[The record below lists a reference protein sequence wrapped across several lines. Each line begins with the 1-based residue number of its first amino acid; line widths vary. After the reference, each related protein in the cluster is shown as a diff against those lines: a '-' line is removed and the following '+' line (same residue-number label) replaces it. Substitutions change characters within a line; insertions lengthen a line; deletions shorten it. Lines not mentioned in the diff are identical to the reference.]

1 MRPVRIALAQLD
13 MVLGNFEKNK
23 EKILSAIEE
32 ANTRKADIVAF
43 PELAICG
50 YPPEDLLLQLDFTE
64 RCRKTLM
71 EITERSSEYPIII
84 LLGYPER
91 KDDTYNSCAVIYQG
105 KLCHS
110 YQKIFLPN
118 YGVFDEKRYFSPGTV
133 IPVYETQDY
142 RFGVGICEDIWQ
154 PEGPIIVQAFSGD
167 CELVININASPYHRG
182 KREYREKM
190 VATRA
195 SDNCLPIA
203 FLNLAGGQDELVFD
217 GQSFVCSPEGE
228 ILARAGAFSE
238 EILYVDLDL
247 DEVMRCRLQDPRRR
261 DFKYRRLEA
270 CYNNAEVIRIPASLR
285 KKEGSRIESNLAT
298 PLVDQNE
305 VWEALV
311 CGVRDY
317 VEKNGFRS
325 VIIGLS
331 GGIDSALVATIA
343 TDALG
348 SDRVYT
354 VFLPSRF
361 TSDKSYRS
369 AKKLAQNLGVHF
381 DVIEIERLFRAYL
394 DELEPHFKGK
404 PFDVTEENL
413 QARIRGNILMALS
426 NKFGH
431 LVLSTGNKSE
441 MSVGYATLYGD
452 MVGGFAVL
460 KDVPKTLVWEL
471 ARWRNRE
478 ASRELIPKEIIE
490 RPPTAELRENQKDT
504 DTLPPYDVLDQILSL
519 YIEKEESVEEV
530 AARTGFDI
538 DLVARVARM
547 VDRAEYK
554 RRQAPPGI
562 KITHRA
568 FGKERRMPITR
579 G

>member
-1 MRPVRIALAQLD
+1 MRPIRIALAQLN
-13 MVLGNFEKNK
+13 MVLGNFKTNK

-32 ANTRKADIVAF
+32 ASEKEADIIAF
-43 PELAICG
+43 PELALCG
-50 YPPEDLLLQLDFTE
+50 YPPEDLLLQLEFTE
-64 RCRKTLM
+64 KSRKTLL
-71 EITERSSEYPIII
+71 EITEQSSKYPLII

-91 KDDTYNSCAVIYQG
+91 KDDTYNSCAVIYRG
-105 KLCHS
+105 KIYDS

-118 YGVFDEKRYFSPGTV
+118 YGVFDEKRYFSPGSL
-133 IPVYETQDY
+133 IPVYETNDY
-142 RFGVGICEDIWQ
+142 KFGVGICEDIWQ

-195 SDNCLPIA
+195 ADNCLPIA
-203 FLNLAGGQDELVFD
+203 FLNLVGGQDELVFD

-238 EILYVDLDL
+238 EIFYVDLDL

-261 DFKYRRLEA
+261 DFKYRRLET
-270 CYNNAEVIRIPASLR
+270 CYNDVHNIKIPAALR
-285 KKEGSRIESNLAT
+285 KKKTSIETRLT
-298 PLVDQNE
+298 LPLVDGNE

-317 VEKNGFRS
+317 VEKNRFKS
-325 VIIGLS
+325 VVIGLS
-331 GGIDSALVATIA
+331 GGIDSALVVAIA

-348 SDRVYT
+348 PERVYT

-361 TSDKSYRS
+361 TSDESYRD
-369 AKKLAQNLGVHF
+369 AKKLAENLGVHF
-381 DVIEIERLFRAYL
+381 TVIEIERLFLAYL
-394 DELEPHFKGK
+394 EELKPHFEGK

-471 ARWRNRE
+471 ARWRNKK
-478 ASRELIPKEIIE
+478 ASWDLIPEEIIV

-504 DTLPPYDVLDQILSL
+504 DTLPPYEILDRILSL

-538 DLVARVARM
+538 QLVAKVARM

-579 G
+579 GQ